1 MNVNSQRLTIRTPL
15 NNRSISQQQQPKSI
29 LVKDRNRDKSPRLVH
44 SNDANSVSIYAQSAT
59 DLSDDE
65 EQGQPPHARTTPRG
79 MLEVPG
85 SSRGGDGGIRKSNSF
100 TSNLAMDQEK
110 KDTVMAFFGGTRWVD
125 VYSILFNMNNA
136 NGVTYLP

>member
-1 MNVNSQRLTIRTPL
+1 M
-15 NNRSISQQQQPKSI
+15 
-29 LVKDRNRDKSPRLVH
+29 KDRNRDKSPRLVH

-65 EQGQPPHARTTPRG
+65 EQIGQSQVRNTPRG

-85 SSRGGDGGIRKSNSF
+85 SSRGGGDGGIRKSNSF

-110 KDTVMAFFGGTRWVD
+110 KDTVMAFFGGTRWVY
-125 VYSILFNMNNA
+125 VCRVLLNMYNA
-136 NGVTYLP
+136 NGV

>member
-1 MNVNSQRLTIRTPL
+1 M
-15 NNRSISQQQQPKSI
+15 
-29 LVKDRNRDKSPRLVH
+29 KDRNRDKSPRLVH

-79 MLEVPG
+79 MLEVPS
-85 SSRGGDGGIRKSNSF
+85 SSRGGGGDGGGIRKSNSF